1 MRGSIMFSRK
11 ELKETAKLQL
21 RGRWGNAILATFL
34 IGLIIGVVSGVVSSI
49 QSLGIFTPQ
58 LGIFTPGFGIF
69 TVLLTAPLQIGLIIF
84 FLAFVRNPQKQDI
97 DKAFSGFNIYGKS
110 LGIVLWTYLWTF
122 LWTLLFIIP
131 GIVKA
136 LAYSQSYYIIADNP
150 NIKVTDAL
158 KISMKM
164 TNGYKWDIF
173 IMGLSFIGWALLA
186 VLLCSIGFL
195 WLTPYMKAS
204 YANMYLKL
212 KELSLESGACT
223 PEDFGTAAYN

>member
-1 MRGSIMFSRK
+1 MFSRK

-34 IGLIIGVVSGVVSSI
+34 IGLIIGAVSGVLSFI
-49 QSLGIFTPQ
+49 PGLGI
-58 LGIFTPGFGIF
+58 L